1 MGEAAVNAARSIGYI
16 GVGTIEFLWE
26 KQGFY
31 FMEMN
36 TRIQARR
43 RPPPHARP
51 GLRMSRGARRPA
63 AHAVP
68 IVCCSATK
76 SKLSQAHAH
85 VFVAIGTVSPLHAWR
100 LACGA
105 PAKCSGRLL
114 SRRRA

>member
-43 RPPPHARP
+43 RPAPRAP
-51 GLRMSRGARRPA
+51 RPA
-63 AHAVP
+63 HEP
-68 IVCCSATK
+68 RR
-76 SKLSQAHAH
+76 AH
-85 VFVAIGTVSPLHAWR
+85 VVPEPSASLSLSIG
-100 LACGA
+100 
-105 PAKCSGRLL
+105 LL
-114 SRRRA
+114 RATRP